1 MLQSGDVGTQDAVSY
16 AGRCLGGGDAL
27 ADPGQ
32 RGVELT
38 ATTTS
43 DAKAC
48 LRAGS
53 SWAVDF
59 AAAKSAPN
67 KACQS
72 IPSSQT
78 ADCVWPEGYHPV
90 DWLI

>member
-1 MLQSGDVGTQDAVSY
+1 MLLGMQDAVLY
-16 AGRCLGGGDAL
+16 AGRCLEGGDAL

-53 SWAVDF
+53 S
-59 AAAKSAPN
+59 
-67 KACQS
+67 
-72 IPSSQT
+72 
-78 ADCVWPEGYHPV
+78 
-90 DWLI
+90 